1 MTSKTDLAIIYFL
14 RLAISFAFLSAVADR
29 FGLWG
34 PSGAEGVAWGNFE
47 SFTTYTALLSP
58 FNLNSSI
65 GFVLISTMA
74 VIATILEVAF
84 GILLLTGVMLEKT
97 ALGSG
102 ILLLLFGLSMTFFL
116 GPKPAQDYSVFS
128 ASAAA
133 FALYSLSRKT
143 AKQ

>member
-1 MTSKTDLAIIYFL
+1 MKIKSDLSIIYFL

-34 PSGAEGVAWGNFE
+34 PAGAEGVVWGNFKN
-47 SFTTYTALLSP
+47 FTAYTAILSP
-58 FNLNSSI
+58 FDLNSSI

-74 VIATILEVAF
+74 VGATILEVIF

-102 ILLLLFGLSMTFFL
+102 ILLLVFGLAMAFFL
-116 GPKPAQDYSVFS
+116 GIKPTQDYSVFS